1 MKIKIKTEK
10 HIPEYKTKGAVGMDV
25 KALLP
30 SGSCIIF
37 PGQIKL
43 IPTGISLEIPKGY
56 EVQMRARSGLSTKYG
71 IGIVN
76 GVGTID
82 NDYRGKIGVPLI
94 NWGTEPFTIND
105 GDRIAQ
111 LVVARYERAEFEE
124 VDELSGTKRGNG
136 GFGSTGR

>member
-1 MKIKIKTEK
+1 
-10 HIPEYKTKGAVGMDV
+10 
-25 KALLP
+25 
-30 SGSCIIF
+30 
-37 PGQIKL
+37 
-43 IPTGISLEIPKGY
+43 
-56 EVQMRARSGLSTKYG
+56 MRAISGLSTKYG

-94 NWGTEPFTIND
+94 NWGTETFTIND